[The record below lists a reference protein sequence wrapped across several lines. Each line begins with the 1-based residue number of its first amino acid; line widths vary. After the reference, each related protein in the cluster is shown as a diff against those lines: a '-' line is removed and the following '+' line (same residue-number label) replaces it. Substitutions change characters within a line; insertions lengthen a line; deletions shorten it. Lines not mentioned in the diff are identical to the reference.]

1 MPKIDSRIWLGMI
14 VNIFAWLVLYVCFD
28 LLSKRRLGTL
38 QPYSPFFVI
47 ALWLRSASLPLVDF
61 VSYLTLS
68 RFVRFCCQLSLKFR
82 YSPDRKIRSS

>member
-28 LLSKRRLGTL
+28 LLSKRWLRTL

-47 ALWLRSASLPLVDF
+47 ALWVVVGF
-61 VSYLTLS
+61 VAT
-68 RFVRFCCQLSLKFR
+68 R
-82 YSPDRKIRSS
+82 